1 MKVIVD
7 YEGNQYTSEE
17 TEELTA
23 KEMVDALYSE
33 IEHVNKFK
41 LRLETGEYLILG
53 PEAIKRCA
61 IRVVD

>member
-1 MKVIVD
+1 MKIIID
-7 YEGNQYTSEE
+7 YEGNQYISEE

-23 KEMVDALYSE
+23 EEMVDALYSE
-33 IEHVNKFK
+33 IERANKFK

-61 IRVVD
+61 IIVVE